1 MKQYINK
8 IILCTCG
15 SLRILDTNIYRVL
28 NTGEPYMLR
37 QCLGCKANILVV
49 FPAGTKRQDIT
60 IL

>member
-8 IILCTCG
+8 FTHCTCG
-15 SLRILDTNIYRVL
+15 NYRILDTNIYRVL

-37 QCLGCKANILVV
+37 QCLGCKAGILVV
-49 FPAGTKRQDIT
+49 FPAGTKRQEIT